1 MFKRIVVAYDGSDG
15 AQAALKFG
23 IALAK
28 NAGTELSSISVEE
41 HLPRYAATI
50 SEVEGAREQIDEH
63 FHALTKQARDTAGL
77 QGVELETAVRQ
88 GHELTSILD
97 FACERRSDLLV
108 LGSLGHSRVLERL
121 IGSTSLSLLREALR
135 DELRHGVK
143 SFRDFDRVL
152 WPRLAAVRERL
163 PVAADR
169 GPISQ
174 PQGRSFRRGPSLAAV
189 EDLITRMEELR

>member
-1 MFKRIVVAYDGSDG
+1 MSARRPERRWPGIVAGYAIFVILLAAATTPIYRAVEPVQRPLVARVSAALLLGVVAIHVTRAARARIH
-15 AQAALKFG
+15 AQSPSQFELALEPAASTPKLDARF
-23 IALAK
+23 
-28 NAGTELSSISVEE
+28 VE
-41 HLPRYAATI
+41 
-50 SEVEGAREQIDEH
+50 
-63 FHALTKQARDTAGL
+63 
-77 QGVELETAVRQ
+77 
-88 GHELTSILD
+88 
-97 FACERRSDLLV
+97 
-108 LGSLGHSRVLERL
+108 
-121 IGSTSLSLLREALR
+121 LR

-169 GPISQ
+169 GSISP